1 MDVTPSVH
9 VSANND
15 TGEDELSGLR
25 QLIGSRIMATTE
37 KILFEPAYK
46 DVALAGVYEISKILT
61 GAQSLERTLGA
72 VIAVLSS
79 FMQMRRGFILA
90 LDEEGEPEITASSD
104 SSDKPSGAKT
114 LLPQKVIDHIVAT
127 GVPLVIEDIS
137 SHQYF
142 TGTAYRHLLPPMTK
156 VSFLGVPIKVDGVA
170 KGTLTVDREWS
181 GKLEFRLEDDVRL
194 LTMVAN
200 LVGQA
205 MRMHFLIARDR
216 DRLIQEQHRLE
227 KALTEVRPSGKP
239 SPRGKSDFILGESA
253 AIKTILQRIEVAARS
268 NATVLLRGETGTGK
282 ELFARAIHEN
292 SPRAKNAFVKV
303 NCAALPESVIESEL
317 FGHEKGSFTGAV
329 NQRLGRFE
337 LANGGTLFLDEIGEI
352 SASFQAKL
360 LRVLQE
366 GEFERVGGSKT
377 LKVDVR
383 IVCATNR
390 NLEEAVSRGDFRAD
404 LYYRINVVTLVTPPL
419 RERPGDIK
427 ILATR
432 FLEQFSQE
440 NHIDHAFSGK
450 ALDVMAACAF
460 PGNVRELE
468 NCVRRTATL
477 AAGKD
482 IVESDLAC
490 WQGCCLSATLWK
502 GHNATSGVHSHPQP
516 QSGLPPI
523 TAAPKPAPAPA
534 SLSAPMPAPV
544 SPPSPAPEP
553 FIAPEPALA
562 GAMSGPCADHASE
575 AMERGLPMEC
585 PSPDH
590 CPVVHPGKSERER
603 LIEALDKTGWV
614 QAKAARLLGLTPR
627 QIGYALRKQNID
639 IKRFQDFSRAAAGTV
654 PGYAPALA
662 QRLLY
667 RSSLLHCEDRNGAA
681 RRDRSGGGLDRPPF
695 LLHGLSA

>member
-1 MDVTPSVH
+1 
-9 VSANND
+9 
-15 TGEDELSGLR
+15 
-25 QLIGSRIMATTE
+25 MATME

-90 LDEEGEPEITASSD
+90 LDEAGEPEITASSD
-104 SSDKPSGAKT
+104 GSAKANGAKT

-127 GVPLVIEDIS
+127 GVPLVIEDVS
-137 SHQYF
+137 THQYF

-181 GKLEFRLEDDVRL
+181 GKLDFRLEDDVRM

-205 MRMHFLIARDR
+205 MRMHALIARDR
-216 DRLIQEQHRLE
+216 DRLIREQHRLE
-227 KALTEVRPSGKP
+227 KALTDVRQPSKPAAPGKF
-239 SPRGKSDFILGESA
+239 DFIVGESP
-253 AIKTILQRIEVAARS
+253 AIKTLLQRIEIAARS

-292 SPRAKNAFVKV
+292 SPRAKAAFVKV

-329 NQRLGRFE
+329 NQRIGRFE
-337 LANGGTLFLDEIGEI
+337 LAHGGTLFLDEIGEI

-366 GEFERVGGSKT
+366 GEFERVGGTKT
-377 LKVDVR
+377 LRVDVR

-419 RERPGDIK
+419 RERPGDIR
-427 ILATR
+427 ILAKR
-432 FLEQFSQE
+432 FLDEFGRE
-440 NHIDHAFSGK
+440 NGIDHDFSSK
-450 ALDVMAACAF
+450 AMDIMSRCAF

-477 AAGKD
+477 AAGTEILD
-482 IVESDLAC
+482 SDLAC
-490 WQGCCLSATLWK
+490 FQGCCLSATLWK
-502 GHNATSGVHSHPQP
+502 GHNGLTGVHPHPTPQP
-516 QSGLPPI
+516 TMPPI
-523 TAAPKPAPAPA
+523 TATPRPPAPAPA
-534 SLSAPMPAPV
+534 PFPAPA
-544 SPPSPAPEP
+544 PAPEP
-553 FIAPEPALA
+553 FIAERPVEALA
-562 GAMSGPCADHASE
+562 GACAEHALG
-575 AMERGLPMEC
+575 AMERGMPHEC

-590 CPVVHPGKSERER
+590 CPVVHPGKSEREQ

-639 IKRFQDFSRAAAGTV
+639 IKRF
-654 PGYAPALA
+654 
-662 QRLLY
+662 
-667 RSSLLHCEDRNGAA
+667 
-681 RRDRSGGGLDRPPF
+681 
-695 LLHGLSA
+695 

>member
-1 MDVTPSVH
+1 MM
-9 VSANND
+9 VSTD
-15 TGEDELSGLR
+15 
-25 QLIGSRIMATTE
+25 

-90 LDEEGEPEITASSD
+90 LDEDGEPEITASSD
-104 SSDKPSGAKT
+104 SSEKPNGAKT

-137 SHQYF
+137 THQYF
-142 TGTAYRHLLPPMTK
+142 TGTAYRHMLPPMTK
-156 VSFLGVPIKVDGVA
+156 VSFLGVPVKVDGVP

-181 GKLEFRLEDDVRL
+181 GKLDFRLEDDVRL

-216 DRLIQEQHRLE
+216 DRLIKEQHRLE
-227 KALTEVRPSGKP
+227 KALTDVRQPGKAAAP
-239 SPRGKSDFILGESA
+239 TAAGKFDFIVGESP
-253 AIKTILQRIEVAARS
+253 AIKTLLQRIEIAARS

-329 NQRLGRFE
+329 NQRIGRFE

-366 GEFERVGGSKT
+366 GEFERVGGTKT

-390 NLEEAVSRGDFRAD
+390 NLEEAVSRNDFRAD

-427 ILATR
+427 LLATK
-432 FLEQFSQE
+432 FLDQFARE
-440 NHIDHAFSGK
+440 NGVDHNFSGK
-450 ALDVMAACAF
+450 ALDIMAHCAF

-477 AAGKD
+477 AAGSE
-482 IVESDLAC
+482 ILESDMAC

-502 GHNATSGVHSHPQP
+502 GHNGQIGLHPHPAHQP
-516 QSGLPPI
+516 SLPPI
-523 TAAPKPAPAPA
+523 VAVPKPAA
-534 SLSAPMPAPV
+534 PAPV
-544 SPPSPAPEP
+544 AAAPAPVP
-553 FIAPEPALA
+553 PPEPIVAPVPAEAMA
-562 GAMSGPCADHASE
+562 GGMSGPCADHALD
-575 AMERGLPMEC
+575 ALERGLPHDC

-639 IKRFQDFSRAAAGTV
+639 IKRF
-654 PGYAPALA
+654 
-662 QRLLY
+662 
-667 RSSLLHCEDRNGAA
+667 
-681 RRDRSGGGLDRPPF
+681 
-695 LLHGLSA
+695 

>member
-1 MDVTPSVH
+1 MAVT
-9 VSANND
+9 D
-15 TGEDELSGLR
+15 
-25 QLIGSRIMATTE
+25 
-37 KILFEPAYK
+37 KIVFEPAYK

-90 LDEEGEPEITASSD
+90 LDEDGEPEITASSD
-104 SSDKPSGAKT
+104 STAKPTGAKT

-181 GKLEFRLEDDVRL
+181 GKLDFRLEDDVRL

-205 MRMHFLIARDR
+205 MRMHNLIARDR
-216 DRLIQEQHRLE
+216 DRLIKETHRLE
-227 KALTEVRPSGKP
+227 KALTEVRPQTKQT
-239 SPRGKSDFILGESA
+239 PRGKSDFIIGESA
-253 AIKTILQRIEVAARS
+253 AIKALLQRIEVAARS

-329 NQRLGRFE
+329 NQRIGRFE

-366 GEFERVGGSKT
+366 GEFERVGGAKT

-404 LYYRINVVTLVTPPL
+404 LYYRINVVTLLTPPL
-419 RERPGDIK
+419 RERPGDIR
-427 ILATR
+427 ILAKR
-432 FLEQFSQE
+432 FLETFSQE
-440 NHIDHAFSGK
+440 NGIDHSFSGK
-450 ALDVMAACAF
+450 ALDILAHCAF

-477 AAGKD
+477 AAGD
-482 IVESDLAC
+482 EIVESDLAC

-502 GHNATSGVHSHPQP
+502 GHNGLTGVHPHPQSQP
-516 QSGLPPI
+516 QQAFPPI
-523 TAAPKPAPAPA
+523 VALPAKPAPVVASAPPPMPISA
-534 SLSAPMPAPV
+534 PAPMPMSAPAPV
-544 SPPSPAPEP
+544 EAIDVSAPIE
-553 FIAPEPALA
+553 ALS
-562 GAMSGPCADHASE
+562 GACAEHALD
-575 AMERGLPMEC
+575 AMERGLPHEC

-639 IKRFQDFSRAAAGTV
+639 IKKF
-654 PGYAPALA
+654 
-662 QRLLY
+662 
-667 RSSLLHCEDRNGAA
+667 
-681 RRDRSGGGLDRPPF
+681 
-695 LLHGLSA
+695 

>member
-1 MDVTPSVH
+1 
-9 VSANND
+9 
-15 TGEDELSGLR
+15 
-25 QLIGSRIMATTE
+25 MATTD
-37 KILFEPAYK
+37 KVVFTPAYK

-90 LDEEGEPEITASSD
+90 LDEDGEPEITASSD
-104 SSDKPSGAKT
+104 AAPNSNGAKT
-114 LLPQKVIDHIVAT
+114 LLPQKVIDHVVAT

-137 SHQYF
+137 THQYF

-170 KGTLTVDREWS
+170 KGTLTVDREWNN
-181 GKLEFRLEDDVRL
+181 KLDFRLEDDVRM

-205 MRMHFLIARDR
+205 MRMHGLIARDR
-216 DRLIQEQHRLE
+216 DRLIKEQHRLE
-227 KALTEVRPSGKP
+227 KQLTDVRHVAPKP
-239 SPRGKSDFILGESA
+239 SPRGKSDFIVGESP
-253 AIKTILQRIEVAARS
+253 AIRALLQRIEIAARS

-292 SPRAKNAFVKV
+292 SPRAKNPFVKV

-329 NQRLGRFE
+329 NQRIGRFE
-337 LANGGTLFLDEIGEI
+337 LAHGGTLFLDEIGEI

-366 GEFERVGGSKT
+366 GEFERVGGTKT

-390 NLEEAVSRGDFRAD
+390 NLEEAVARNDFRAD

-419 RERPGDIK
+419 RERPGDIVL
-427 ILATR
+427 LAKR
-432 FLEQFSQE
+432 FLESFSAE
-440 NHIDHAFSGK
+440 NGVDHTFSDG
-450 ALDVMAACAF
+450 ALDIMANCAF

-477 AAGKD
+477 AMGHE
-482 IVESDLAC
+482 ILQSDLAC
-490 WQGCCLSATLWK
+490 WQGCCLSSTLWK
-502 GHNATSGVHSHPQP
+502 GHNNLVGVHPHPQP
-516 QSGLPPI
+516 QPTLPPI
-523 TAAPKPAPAPA
+523 IAQPKPKAPAPV
-534 SLSAPMPAPV
+534 APPPPVDDPFPVPVPAE
-544 SPPSPAPEP
+544 A
-553 FIAPEPALA
+553 AMA
-562 GAMSGPCADHASE
+562 GACADHALD
-575 AMERGLPMEC
+575 AMERGLTHEC
-585 PSPDH
+585 PAPDN
-590 CPVVHPGKSERER
+590 CPVVHPTKSERER

-639 IKRFQDFSRAAAGTV
+639 IKKF
-654 PGYAPALA
+654 
-662 QRLLY
+662 
-667 RSSLLHCEDRNGAA
+667 
-681 RRDRSGGGLDRPPF
+681 
-695 LLHGLSA
+695 

>member
-1 MDVTPSVH
+1 MA
-9 VSANND
+9 SAD
-15 TGEDELSGLR
+15 KVLYT
-25 QLIGSRIMATTE
+25 
-37 KILFEPAYK
+37 PAYK
-46 DVALAGVYEISKILT
+46 DVALAGIYEISKILT

-90 LDEEGEPEITASSD
+90 LDDDGEPEITASSD
-104 SSDKPSGAKT
+104 ASPKPNGAKT

-137 SHQYF
+137 THSYF

-170 KGTLTVDREWS
+170 KGTLTVDREWNN
-181 GKLEFRLEDDVRL
+181 KLDFRLEDDVRML
-194 LTMVAN
+194 AMVAN

-216 DRLIQEQHRLE
+216 DRLIKEQHRLE
-227 KALTEVRPSGKP
+227 KQLTDVRSMAPKP
-239 SPRGKSDFILGESA
+239 SPRGKSDFILGESP
-253 AIKTILQRIEVAARS
+253 AIRTLLQHIEIAARS

-292 SPRAKNAFVKV
+292 SPRAKGAFVKV

-329 NQRLGRFE
+329 NQRIGRFE

-366 GEFERVGGSKT
+366 GEFERVGGTKT

-390 NLEEAVSRGDFRAD
+390 NLEEAVAKGDFRAD
-404 LYYRINVVTLVTPPL
+404 LYYRINVVTLLTPPL
-419 RERPGDIK
+419 RERPGDIV
-427 ILATR
+427 ILAKK
-432 FLEQFSQE
+432 FLEQFTQE
-440 NHIDHAFSGK
+440 NGVDHEFSTR
-450 ALDVMAACAF
+450 ALDILANCAF

-477 AAGKD
+477 AIGEE
-482 IVESDLAC
+482 ILESDLAC

-502 GHNATSGVHSHPQP
+502 GHNNLVGLHPHPQAQP
-516 QSGLPPI
+516 TMPTVTAKSKAPP
-523 TAAPKPAPAPA
+523 PAPPPVNESELPA
-534 SLSAPMPAPV
+534 
-544 SPPSPAPEP
+544 E
-553 FIAPEPALA
+553 IAAA
-562 GAMSGPCADHASE
+562 ANVCADHALE
-575 AMERGLPMEC
+575 AMERGLPHEC
-585 PSPDH
+585 PAPDN
-590 CPVVHPGKSERER
+590 CPVVHPVKSERER

-639 IKRFQDFSRAAAGTV
+639 IKKF
-654 PGYAPALA
+654 
-662 QRLLY
+662 
-667 RSSLLHCEDRNGAA
+667 
-681 RRDRSGGGLDRPPF
+681 
-695 LLHGLSA
+695 

>member
-1 MDVTPSVH
+1 MG
-9 VSANND
+9 SA
-15 TGEDELSGLR
+15 
-25 QLIGSRIMATTE
+25 E
-37 KILFEPAYK
+37 KVLFEPAYK

-61 GAQSLERTLGA
+61 GAQSLDRTLGA

-90 LDEEGEPEITASSD
+90 LDEDGEPEITASSD
-104 SSDKPSGAKT
+104 ASPKPNGAKT

-156 VSFLGVPIKVDGVA
+156 VSFLGVPIKVDGAA
-170 KGTLTVDREWS
+170 KGTLTVDREWNN
-181 GKLEFRLEDDVRL
+181 KLDFRLEDDVRL

-200 LVGQA
+200 LIGQA
-205 MRMHFLIARDR
+205 MRMHSLIARDR
-216 DRLIQEQHRLE
+216 DRLIKEQHRLE
-227 KALTEVRPSGKP
+227 KKLVEVGAEPKTFEPLGKV
-239 SPRGKSDFILGESA
+239 DFILGESP
-253 AIKTILQRIEVAARS
+253 AIKTLLHRIQVAARS
-268 NATVLLRGETGTGK
+268 NATILLRGETGTGK

-329 NQRLGRFE
+329 GQRIGRFE
-337 LANGGTLFLDEIGEI
+337 LADSGTLFLDEIGEI

-366 GEFERVGGSKT
+366 GEFERVGGTKT

-390 NLEEAVSRGDFRAD
+390 NLEEAVARGDFRAD
-404 LYYRINVVTLVTPPL
+404 LYYRINVVTLLTPPL

-427 ILATR
+427 LLAGK
-432 FLEQFSQE
+432 FLEQFSRE
-440 NHIDHAFSGK
+440 N
-450 ALDVMAACAF
+450 ALDRSFSSRALERLAQCAF

-477 AAGKD
+477 AGGNE
-482 IVESDLAC
+482 IVEGDLAC
-490 WQGCCLSATLWK
+490 AQGCCLSATLWK
-502 GHNATSGVHSHPQP
+502 GHNGLTGIHSQPTPQP
-516 QSGLPPI
+516 TPPPI
-523 TAAPKPAPAPA
+523 LATPIKPPPPPAPAPEIF
-534 SLSAPMPAPV
+534 AP
-544 SPPSPAPEP
+544 PPPMEA
-553 FIAPEPALA
+553 FA
-562 GAMSGPCADHASE
+562 GPCAEHA
-575 AMERGLPMEC
+575 ADALERGLPIEC

-603 LIEALDKTGWV
+603 LIEALEKTGWV

-627 QIGYALRKQNID
+627 QIGYALRKQDID
-639 IKRFQDFSRAAAGTV
+639 IKKF
-654 PGYAPALA
+654 
-662 QRLLY
+662 
-667 RSSLLHCEDRNGAA
+667 
-681 RRDRSGGGLDRPPF
+681 
-695 LLHGLSA
+695 

>member
-1 MDVTPSVH
+1 MG
-9 VSANND
+9 SA
-15 TGEDELSGLR
+15 
-25 QLIGSRIMATTE
+25 E
-37 KILFEPAYK
+37 KVVFEPAYK

-61 GAQSLERTLGA
+61 GAQSLDRTLGA
-72 VIAVLSS
+72 VIAVLAS

-90 LDEEGEPEITASSD
+90 LDEDGEPEITASSD
-104 SSDKPSGAKT
+104 ASAKGGGAKT

-170 KGTLTVDREWS
+170 KGTLTVDREWNN
-181 GKLEFRLEDDVRL
+181 KLDFRLEDDVRL

-200 LVGQA
+200 LIGQA
-205 MRMHFLIARDR
+205 MRMHALIARDR
-216 DRLIQEQHRLE
+216 DRLIKEQHRLE
-227 KALTEVRPSGKP
+227 KALVEVGGSKP
-239 SPRGKSDFILGESA
+239 AATPRGKFDFIVGESPG
-253 AIKTILQRIEVAARS
+253 IKTLLQKIEVAARS
-268 NATVLLRGETGTGK
+268 NATVLLRGETGAGK
-282 ELFARAIHEN
+282 ELFARAVHEN
-292 SPRAKNAFVKV
+292 SPRAKGPFVKV

-329 NQRLGRFE
+329 GQRAGRFE
-337 LANGGTLFLDEIGEI
+337 LADGGTLFLDEIGEI

-366 GEFERVGGSKT
+366 GEFERVGGAKT

-390 NLEEAVSRGDFRAD
+390 NLEEAVARGDFRAD
-404 LYYRINVVTLVTPPL
+404 LYYRINVVTLLIPPL

-427 ILATR
+427 LLAKR
-432 FLEQFSQE
+432 FLEQFTRE
-440 NHIDHAFSGK
+440 NGLEKSFSSP
-450 ALDVMAACAF
+450 ALERLSHCAF

-477 AAGKD
+477 AGGAE
-482 IVESDLAC
+482 IIEADLAC
-490 WQGCCLSATLWK
+490 AQGCCLSATLWK
-502 GHNATSGVHSHPQP
+502 GHNALTGLHAQPTPQP
-516 QSGLPPI
+516 TLPPI
-523 TAAPKPAPAPA
+523 TAKPAEPFRP
-534 SLSAPMPAPV
+534 PV
-544 SPPSPAPEP
+544 EPHRPAPEP
-553 FIAPEPALA
+553 PAPEPPLEPVL
-562 GAMSGPCADHASE
+562 SGPCADHAAE
-575 AMERGLPMEC
+575 AAERGLPIDC

-603 LIEALDKTGWV
+603 LIEALEKTGWV

-639 IKRFQDFSRAAAGTV
+639 IKKF
-654 PGYAPALA
+654 
-662 QRLLY
+662 
-667 RSSLLHCEDRNGAA
+667 
-681 RRDRSGGGLDRPPF
+681 
-695 LLHGLSA
+695 

>member
-1 MDVTPSVH
+1 
-9 VSANND
+9 
-15 TGEDELSGLR
+15 
-25 QLIGSRIMATTE
+25 
-37 KILFEPAYK
+37 
-46 DVALAGVYEISKILT
+46 
-61 GAQSLERTLGA
+61 
-72 VIAVLSS
+72 
-79 FMQMRRGFILA
+79 
-90 LDEEGEPEITASSD
+90 
-104 SSDKPSGAKT
+104 
-114 LLPQKVIDHIVAT
+114 
-127 GVPLVIEDIS
+127 
-137 SHQYF
+137 
-142 TGTAYRHLLPPMTK
+142 MTK

-181 GKLEFRLEDDVRL
+181 GKLDFRLEDDVRL

-205 MRMHFLIARDR
+205 MRMHSLIARDR
-216 DRLIQEQHRLE
+216 DRLIQQQHRLE
-227 KALTEVRPSGKP
+227 KALTDSRQPSSPAAPLAPGKF
-239 SPRGKSDFILGESA
+239 DFIVGESP
-253 AIKTILQRIEVAARS
+253 AIKTLLHRIQIAARS

-329 NQRLGRFE
+329 NQRIGRFE

-366 GEFERVGGSKT
+366 GEFERVGGAKT

-427 ILATR
+427 LLATK
-432 FLEQFSQE
+432 FLEEFVRE
-440 NHIDHAFSGK
+440 NGMDHSFSGK
-450 ALDVMAACAF
+450 AMDIITNCAF

-477 AAGKD
+477 AAGD
-482 IVESDLAC
+482 EILDSDLAC
-490 WQGCCLSATLWK
+490 FQGCCLSATLWK
-502 GHNATSGVHSHPQP
+502 GHNGLTGVHQHPTPQP
-516 QSGLPPI
+516 GMPPI
-523 TAAPKPAPAPA
+523 TATPRPPAPAPA
-534 SLSAPMPAPV
+534 AAPAAASAPV
-544 SPPSPAPEP
+544 YAPEP
-553 FIAPEPALA
+553 FIVAPAPVEAFA
-562 GAMSGPCADHASE
+562 GVSLSGPCADHALDS
-575 AMERGLPMEC
+575 MDRGMPHEC
-585 PSPDH
+585 PSPEH
-590 CPVVHPGKSERER
+590 CPVAHPGKSERER

-639 IKRFQDFSRAAAGTV
+639 IKRF
-654 PGYAPALA
+654 
-662 QRLLY
+662 
-667 RSSLLHCEDRNGAA
+667 
-681 RRDRSGGGLDRPPF
+681 
-695 LLHGLSA
+695 

>member
-1 MDVTPSVH
+1 MMASMDKV
-9 VSANND
+9 
-15 TGEDELSGLR
+15 
-25 QLIGSRIMATTE
+25 
-37 KILFEPAYK
+37 LFEPAYK

-90 LDEEGEPEITASSD
+90 LDEDGEPEITASSD
-104 SSDKPSGAKT
+104 ATAKPNGAKT

-127 GVPLVIEDIS
+127 GVPMVIEDIS
-137 SHQYF
+137 THQYF

-181 GKLEFRLEDDVRL
+181 GKLDFRLEDDVRL

-200 LVGQA
+200 LVRQS
-205 MRMHFLIARDR
+205 MRMHGLIAADR
-216 DRLIQEQHRLE
+216 DRLIKEQHRLE
-227 KALTEVRPSGKP
+227 KALTESRPAPKQT
-239 SPRGKSDFILGESA
+239 PRGKSDFILGESP
-253 AIKTILQRIEVAARS
+253 AIKALLQRIEVAARS

-329 NQRLGRFE
+329 NQRIGRFE

-366 GEFERVGGSKT
+366 GEFERVGGTKT

-404 LYYRINVVTLVTPPL
+404 LYYRINVVTLITPPL

-427 ILATR
+427 LLATR
-432 FLEQFSQE
+432 FLENFSGE
-440 NHIDHAFSGK
+440 NGINHPFSGK
-450 ALDVMAACAF
+450 TLDIMAHCAF

-477 AAGKD
+477 AAD
-482 IVESDLAC
+482 AEIVESDLAC
-490 WQGCCLSATLWK
+490 WQGCCLSA
-502 GHNATSGVHSHPQP
+502 
-516 QSGLPPI
+516 
-523 TAAPKPAPAPA
+523 
-534 SLSAPMPAPV
+534 
-544 SPPSPAPEP
+544 
-553 FIAPEPALA
+553 
-562 GAMSGPCADHASE
+562 
-575 AMERGLPMEC
+575 
-585 PSPDH
+585 
-590 CPVVHPGKSERER
+590 
-603 LIEALDKTGWV
+603 
-614 QAKAARLLGLTPR
+614 
-627 QIGYALRKQNID
+627 
-639 IKRFQDFSRAAAGTV
+639 
-654 PGYAPALA
+654 
-662 QRLLY
+662 
-667 RSSLLHCEDRNGAA
+667 
-681 RRDRSGGGLDRPPF
+681 
-695 LLHGLSA
+695 

>member
-1 MDVTPSVH
+1 
-9 VSANND
+9 
-15 TGEDELSGLR
+15 
-25 QLIGSRIMATTE
+25 MASTD

-90 LDEEGEPEITASSD
+90 LDEDGEPEITASSD
-104 SSDKPSGAKT
+104 SSDKPNGAKT

-137 SHQYF
+137 THQYF

-156 VSFLGVPIKVDGVA
+156 VSFLGVPVKVDGVP

-181 GKLEFRLEDDVRL
+181 GKLDFRLEDDVRL

-200 LVGQA
+200 LVGQS

-216 DRLIQEQHRLE
+216 DRLIKEQHRLE
-227 KALTEVRPSGKP
+227 KALTDVRQPGKAAAPSAAGKF
-239 SPRGKSDFILGESA
+239 DFIVGESP
-253 AIKTILQRIEVAARS
+253 AIKTLLQRIEIAARS

-329 NQRLGRFE
+329 NQRIGRFE

-352 SASFQAKL
+352 SSSFQAKL

-366 GEFERVGGSKT
+366 GEFERVGGTKT

-390 NLEEAVSRGDFRAD
+390 NLEEAVSRNDFRAD

-427 ILATR
+427 LLATK
-432 FLEQFSQE
+432 FLDQFARE
-440 NHIDHAFSGK
+440 NGIDHNFSGK
-450 ALDVMAACAF
+450 ALDIMAHCAF

-477 AAGKD
+477 APGSE
-482 IVESDLAC
+482 ILESDMAC

-502 GHNATSGVHSHPQP
+502 GHNGQI
-516 QSGLPPI
+516 GLH
-523 TAAPKPAPAPA
+523 PA
-534 SLSAPMPAPV
+534 SRASALHAADRRRAETAGARAGRRRARAGPE
-544 SPPSPAPEP
+544 PEP
-553 FIAPEPALA
+553 FFAPVPAEAMAGAAA
-562 GAMSGPCADHASE
+562 GAMSGPCADHALD
-575 AMERGLPMEC
+575 AMERGLPHDC

-639 IKRFQDFSRAAAGTV
+639 IKRF
-654 PGYAPALA
+654 
-662 QRLLY
+662 
-667 RSSLLHCEDRNGAA
+667 
-681 RRDRSGGGLDRPPF
+681 
-695 LLHGLSA
+695 

>member
-1 MDVTPSVH
+1 
-9 VSANND
+9 
-15 TGEDELSGLR
+15 
-25 QLIGSRIMATTE
+25 MASTD

-61 GAQSLERTLGA
+61 GAQSLDRTLGA

-90 LDEEGEPEITASSD
+90 LDENGEPEITASSD
-104 SSDKPSGAKT
+104 STAKPNGAKT

-127 GVPLVIEDIS
+127 GVPLVIENIS
-137 SHQYF
+137 THQYF

-181 GKLEFRLEDDVRL
+181 GKLDFHLEDDVRL

-205 MRMHFLIARDR
+205 MRMHSLIARDR

-227 KALTEVRPSGKP
+227 KALTDSRQPSKP
-239 SPRGKSDFILGESA
+239 SAPAANGKFDFIVGESP
-253 AIKTILQRIEVAARS
+253 AIKTLLHRIEIAARS

-292 SPRAKNAFVKV
+292 SPRAKGAFVKV

-329 NQRLGRFE
+329 NQRIGRFE

-366 GEFERVGGSKT
+366 GEFERVGGTKT

-390 NLEEAVSRGDFRAD
+390 NLEEAVSRNDFRAD

-427 ILATR
+427 LLATK
-432 FLEQFSQE
+432 FLEEFARE
-440 NHIDHAFSGK
+440 NGIDHSFSGK
-450 ALDVMAACAF
+450 ALDIMTHCAF

-477 AAGKD
+477 AAGEEILD
-482 IVESDLAC
+482 SDLAC

-502 GHNATSGVHSHPQP
+502 GHNGLTGLHPHPTPQP
-516 QSGLPPI
+516 GMPPI
-523 TAAPKPAPAPA
+523 TATPRPPAPAPVAAAPAPAPA
-534 SLSAPMPAPV
+534 PAAASAPA
-544 SPPSPAPEP
+544 SAPEP
-553 FIAPEPALA
+553 FIVAPEPMEAFA
-562 GAMSGPCADHASE
+562 GAALNGAPLNGACADHALD
-575 AMERGLPMEC
+575 AMERGLPHEC

-639 IKRFQDFSRAAAGTV
+639 IKRF
-654 PGYAPALA
+654 
-662 QRLLY
+662 
-667 RSSLLHCEDRNGAA
+667 
-681 RRDRSGGGLDRPPF
+681 
-695 LLHGLSA
+695 

>member
-1 MDVTPSVH
+1 
-9 VSANND
+9 
-15 TGEDELSGLR
+15 
-25 QLIGSRIMATTE
+25 MASTD
-37 KILFEPAYK
+37 KVLFAPAYK

-90 LDEEGEPEITASSD
+90 LDEDGEPEITASSD
-104 SSDKPSGAKT
+104 ASPKPNGAKT

-127 GVPLVIEDIS
+127 GVPLVIEDVS
-137 SHQYF
+137 THQYF

-181 GKLEFRLEDDVRL
+181 GKLDFRLEDDVRL

-205 MRMHFLIARDR
+205 MRMHGLIARDR
-216 DRLIQEQHRLE
+216 DRLIKETHRLE
-227 KALTEVRPSGKP
+227 KALTEVRPQSKQ
-239 SPRGKSDFILGESA
+239 SPRGKSDFIIGESQ
-253 AIKTILQRIEVAARS
+253 AIKALLQRIEVAARS

-329 NQRLGRFE
+329 NQRIGRFE

-366 GEFERVGGSKT
+366 GEFERVGGTKT

-404 LYYRINVVTLVTPPL
+404 LYYRINVVTLLTPPL
-419 RERPGDIK
+419 RERPGDIRL
-427 ILATR
+427 LAKR
-432 FLEQFSQE
+432 FLETFSQE
-440 NHIDHAFSGK
+440 NGIDHSFSGK
-450 ALDVMAACAF
+450 ALDIIAHCAF

-477 AAGKD
+477 AASEE

-502 GHNATSGVHSHPQP
+502 GHNGLTGVHPHPQP
-516 QSGLPPI
+516 QPQPTLPPI
-523 TAAPKPAPAPA
+523 IAMPKPPPVLASAPPPAPAPA
-534 SLSAPMPAPV
+534 PVPVETFVAPAPV
-544 SPPSPAPEP
+544 EAM
-553 FIAPEPALA
+553 A
-562 GAMSGPCADHASE
+562 GACADHSLE
-575 AMERGLPMEC
+575 AMERGLPHEC

-639 IKRFQDFSRAAAGTV
+639 IKKF
-654 PGYAPALA
+654 
-662 QRLLY
+662 
-667 RSSLLHCEDRNGAA
+667 
-681 RRDRSGGGLDRPPF
+681 
-695 LLHGLSA
+695 

>member
-1 MDVTPSVH
+1 
-9 VSANND
+9 
-15 TGEDELSGLR
+15 
-25 QLIGSRIMATTE
+25 MASTD

-90 LDEEGEPEITASSD
+90 LDEDGEPEITASSD

-156 VSFLGVPIKVDGVA
+156 VSFLGVPVKVDGVP

-181 GKLEFRLEDDVRL
+181 GKLDFRLEDDVRL

-205 MRMHFLIARDR
+205 MRMHTLIARDR
-216 DRLIQEQHRLE
+216 DRLIKEQHRLE
-227 KALTEVRPSGKP
+227 KALTESRPQP
-239 SPRGKSDFILGESA
+239 RQTPRGKSDFIIGESP
-253 AIKTILQRIEVAARS
+253 AIKALLQRIEVAARS

-292 SPRAKNAFVKV
+292 SPRAKGAFVKV

-329 NQRLGRFE
+329 NQRIGRFE

-366 GEFERVGGSKT
+366 GEFERVGGTKT

-404 LYYRINVVTLVTPPL
+404 LYYRINVVTLITPPL
-419 RERPGDIK
+419 RERPGDIR
-427 ILATR
+427 ILANR
-432 FLEQFSQE
+432 FLETFSKE
-440 NHIDHAFSGK
+440 NGIDHSFSGK
-450 ALDVMAACAF
+450 ALDVLSHCAF

-477 AAGKD
+477 AAGD
-482 IVESDLAC
+482 EIVESDLAC

-502 GHNATSGVHSHPQP
+502 GHSGLTGVHPHPQAQP
-516 QSGLPPI
+516 SFPPI
-523 TAAPKPAPAPA
+523 VAMPVKPAASPAPAPA
-534 SLSAPMPAPV
+534 PVAAAAPAPAPAPAPV
-544 SPPSPAPEP
+544 EFLAPV
-553 FIAPEPALA
+553 PEEALA
-562 GAMSGPCADHASE
+562 GASAGPCAEHALE
-575 AMERGLPMEC
+575 AMERGLPHEC

-639 IKRFQDFSRAAAGTV
+639 IKKF
-654 PGYAPALA
+654 
-662 QRLLY
+662 
-667 RSSLLHCEDRNGAA
+667 
-681 RRDRSGGGLDRPPF
+681 
-695 LLHGLSA
+695 